1 MLAIFIN
8 CICRFPNEMEGIDP
22 ELLPFVRT
30 ACSQQV
36 CRSPSCNEGLIN
48 GEAYIGEWNED
59 QTEVKELFTEE

>member
-1 MLAIFIN
+1 
-8 CICRFPNEMEGIDP
+8 MEGIDP